1 MTHTYI
7 IYKFVIIQVWHI
19 KINRIEYL
27 YLQIS
32 GDDASDVNGQENCV
46 INENGLIDIDKLS
59 PINGT
64 PSKKCNREDGDGAIW
79 QKIHAEDSM
88 L

>member
-1 MTHTYI
+1 MCN
-7 IYKFVIIQVWHI
+7 I
-19 KINRIEYL
+19 KINLIEYL

-32 GDDASDVNGQENCV
+32 GGDASDVNGQENCV

-64 PSKKCNREDGDGAIW
+64 PSKKGNREDGDGAIW

>member
-1 MTHTYI
+1 MTHTHIYI
-7 IYKFVIIQVWHI
+7 LILQTWHI
-19 KINRIEYL
+19 KINPIEYL

-79 QKIHAEDSM
+79 QKVHAEDSM
-88 L
+88 LW